1 MPVSYTH
8 LDVYKR
14 QGYMMALHSDE
25 INVYEVVKA
34 LEGDFS
40 LFQQMGETI
49 QEGEIE
55 IKRFFDEIQEQM
67 VGVLKNMTIEKLYES
82 KSVEQKA
89 I

>member
-1 MPVSYTH
+1 
-8 LDVYKR
+8 
-14 QGYMMALHSDE
+14 MALHSDE

-40 LFQQMGETI
+40 LFQQMGEKI
-49 QEGEIE
+49 KEGEIE

-67 VGVLKNMTIEKLYES
+67 VGVLKDMTIKKLYES